1 MPPEM
6 SEEEIYEAARK
17 RVRQKKDFYNHL
29 VIYAVVNILLIII
42 WAMTS
47 RGYPWFVW
55 PLAGWGVGIVFHGL
69 DVFVFHRE
77 SAWEKREVEKEVD
90 KLRKSQ

>member
-6 SEEEIYEAARK
+6 SEEEIYEVARK

-29 VIYAVVNILLIII
+29 VIYVIINTLLVII
-42 WAMTS
+42 WALTS

-55 PLAGWGVGIVFHGL
+55 PLAGWGIGILFHAA
-69 DVFVFHRE
+69 DVYIFHKE

-90 KLRKSQ
+90 KLRKNQ